1 MLRRLVVALCAI
13 FAMGAAL
20 SVEAH
25 RIRYGGGENLVVIA
39 ELDIDLS
46 AQKYTIDVSKAK
58 GAYKGIRIKNKSGQL
73 FDVQRVQVVYSDG
86 SVHNE
91 DRQIDMYQGER
102 SRPIN
107 PTGDSRFIDQVT
119 VEQNPGRG
127 RGRLQVLGIQDDE
140 GAHMSRF
147 GDGGSYSDRGSRSRD
162 RDGDR
167 DGSRSA
173 VREPSGNSP
182 GVTRVSPPPAAAAQ
196 EPAQEL
202 TTRPTAPEA
211 TTAVPGRA
219 NAGGDVLF
227 GAQYV
232 GFGVDRDVV
241 RVGSEVGKFSRIR
254 LRVLDNDIFINEM
267 KVVYSNGET
276 DTLAVNA
283 NVPKNSRTNWIEL
296 KGDRF
301 IKEIELVYR
310 SKPSFRGQARVE
322 VFGEYAP
329 GWLGPQGEGRKYNQG
344 WVLLGAQTAGFVGF
358 DKDVIPVGSNEGGF
372 KKIRV
377 SVKDRAI
384 TLNEI
389 RVVYTD
395 GTDET
400 IPVRTRVDAGGTYGP
415 IDLKGERRAAIDR
428 IEAKYRSR
436 FFDSSAKGKG
446 SAIVE
451 VWGQH

>member
-13 FAMGAAL
+13 VAMGAAL
-20 SVEAH
+20 SVEAY
-25 RIRYGGGENLVVIA
+25 RGRYGDGDNLVVIA
-39 ELDIDLS
+39 ENDIDLS
-46 AQKYTIDVSKAK
+46 VDKYTIDVSKAK
-58 GAYKGIRIKNKSGQL
+58 GAYKGIRVKNKSGYL
-73 FDVQRVQVVYSDG
+73 FDIQRVQVVYADG

-102 SRPIN
+102 SRPVN
-107 PTGDSRFIDQVT
+107 PTVESRFIDQINIVQ
-119 VEQNPGRG
+119 VPGRG
-127 RGRLQVLGIQDDE
+127 RGRLQVLGIQDHE
-140 GAHMSRF
+140 GARMSRF
-147 GDGGSYSDRGSRSRD
+147 GGGGGGGGGYSEAPPPRYSDREPRSSGLSSGVHRID
-162 RDGDR
+162 R
-167 DGSRSA
+167 
-173 VREPSGNSP
+173 
-182 GVTRVSPPPAAAAQ
+182 PAAPVQ
-196 EPAQEL
+196 EAIA
-202 TTRPTAPEA
+202 TRPTNSEP

-219 NAGGDVLF
+219 TSGGDVLF

-232 GFGVDRDVV
+232 GFGVDRDVI
-241 RVGSEVGKFSRIR
+241 RVGNEIGKFGRIR
-254 LRVLDNDIFINEM
+254 LRVLDNDIYINEM

-283 NVPKNSRTNWIEL
+283 NVPKNSRTNWIDL

-301 IKEIELVYR
+301 IKEIQLVYR
-310 SKPSFRGQARVE
+310 SRPSFRGQARVE

-329 GWLGPQGEGRKYNQG
+329 GWLGPNGEGRKYNQG

-358 DKDVIPVGSNEGGF
+358 DKDVIPVGANEGGF
-372 KKIRV
+372 KRIRV
-377 SVKDRAI
+377 TVRDRAI
-384 TLNEI
+384 TLNEL
-389 RVVYTD
+389 RVLYAD

-415 IDLKGERRAAIDR
+415 IDLKGERRSIIDR

-451 VWGQH
+451 IWGQH

>member
-13 FAMGAAL
+13 VAMGAVF
-20 SVEAH
+20 SVEARRMRH
-25 RIRYGGGENLVVIA
+25 GGGENLVVIA
-39 ELDIDLS
+39 EHDVDMS
-46 AQKYTIDVSKAK
+46 AESYSIDVSGAK
-58 GAYKGIRIKNKSGQL
+58 GAYKGIRIKNKSGRL
-73 FDVQRVQVVYSDG
+73 FDVRRVQVVYSDG
-86 SVHNE
+86 SVHDE

-107 PTGDSRFIDQVT
+107 PTSESLFIDKVNITQ
-119 VEQNPGRG
+119 EPGRG
-127 RGRLQVLGIQDDE
+127 RGRLQVLGIQTRQ
-140 GAHMSRF
+140 GARMSRYDDNSNDRRS
-147 GDGGSYSDRGSRSRD
+147 GERYAIREPRGSSPGIIRVD
-162 RDGDR
+162 PGA
-167 DGSRSA
+167 GSPRASA
-173 VREPSGNSP
+173 PVRE
-182 GVTRVSPPPAAAAQ
+182 TAPAL
-196 EPAQEL
+196 E
-202 TTRPTAPEA
+202 TRPTSNQQ
-211 TTAVPGRA
+211 TTAAPGRA
-219 NAGGDVLF
+219 TSGGEVLF

-232 GFGVDRDVV
+232 GFGVDRDVI
-241 RVGSEVGKFSRIR
+241 RVGNEVGKFNRIR
-254 LRVLDNDIFINEM
+254 LRVLDNDIYINEM

-296 KGDRF
+296 KGSRF
-301 IKEIELVYR
+301 IKEIQLVYR
-310 SKPSFRGQARVE
+310 SKPSFRGQARIE
-322 VFGEYAP
+322 VFGNYAP

-358 DKDVIPVGSNEGGF
+358 DKDVIPVGANEGGF
-372 KKIRV
+372 KKIRFT
-377 SVKDRAI
+377 VKDRAI
-384 TLNEI
+384 TLNEV
-389 RVVYTD
+389 RVIYTD

-415 IDLKGERRAAIDR
+415 IDLKGQRRTAIDR